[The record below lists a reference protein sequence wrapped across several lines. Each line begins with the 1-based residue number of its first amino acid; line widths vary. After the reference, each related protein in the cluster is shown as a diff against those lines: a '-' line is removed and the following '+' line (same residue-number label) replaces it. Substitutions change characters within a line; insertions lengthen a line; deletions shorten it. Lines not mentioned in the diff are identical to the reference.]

1 MAVSKQKRARALCA
15 SKGGEPSN
23 CTGALTPPKVVLAN
37 HISCCDRDRLIG
49 PTMHLETQ
57 TQSGQVVIAVKEERL
72 DAHNSSELKDRI
84 LRILEEGG
92 RRLVIDLADVNFI
105 DSSGLGALLSGYKNT
120 NQRSGTFILSGLQP
134 RVRSMF
140 ELTRLNRVFEIYPR
154 LQEAIS
160 SHTVT

>member
-1 MAVSKQKRARALCA
+1 
-15 SKGGEPSN
+15 
-23 CTGALTPPKVVLAN
+23 
-37 HISCCDRDRLIG
+37 
-49 PTMHLETQ
+49 MHLETQ
-57 TQSGQVVIAVKEERL
+57 TQSGQIIIAVKEERL

-92 RRLVIDLADVNFI
+92 RRLVVDLADVKFI
-105 DSSGLGALLSGYKNT
+105 DSSGLGALLSGYKNA

-160 SHTVT
+160 SHIVS